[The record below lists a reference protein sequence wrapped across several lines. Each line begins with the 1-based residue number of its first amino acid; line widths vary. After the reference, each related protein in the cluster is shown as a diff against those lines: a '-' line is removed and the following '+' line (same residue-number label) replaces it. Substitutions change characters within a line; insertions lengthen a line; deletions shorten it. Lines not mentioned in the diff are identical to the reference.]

1 MRPLCLPVSY
11 SAREINTGNRGRP
24 GGDQTAGRIA
34 PFQSCSIIEKEKLM
48 TQKPIVAAAIAGLFA
63 LAAGSAMAQDLKPGQ
78 EKCWGVAKAGQNDC
92 GSNKTAHSCAGQS
105 TKNYDPN
112 DFKVVKAGTCQKM
125 GGSLTQGEPG
135 RLAKE
140 KKS

>member
-1 MRPLCLPVSY
+1 
-11 SAREINTGNRGRP
+11 
-24 GGDQTAGRIA
+24 
-34 PFQSCSIIEKEKLM
+34 M
-48 TQKPIVAAAIAGLFA
+48 TQKPIVAAAIAGLVALGAASA
-63 LAAGSAMAQDLKPGQ
+63 LAQDKKGQ

-105 TKNYDPN
+105 TKDYDSN